1 MAAIITGEFRILAV
15 ITSNFRMLGFITGEI
30 HMLAMLSIRM
40 RSDSYYPCVLE
51 ILLLIWPMVC
61 VQTLSDNIF
70 RNFDENKDKISRY
83 CRTFYATIS
92 YKNYGKNCFL
102 DKFLFLPPSLS

>member
-15 ITSNFRMLGFITGEI
+15 ITSKIRMLGFITGEI

-51 ILLLIWPMVC
+51 ILLLI
-61 VQTLSDNIF
+61 
-70 RNFDENKDKISRY
+70 
-83 CRTFYATIS
+83 
-92 YKNYGKNCFL
+92 
-102 DKFLFLPPSLS
+102 